1 MASLNKVFIIGNLTK
16 KPELRSTKEGSSV
29 TDLRIAVSRNFLNK
43 DRERQEEVCYVDVVV
58 WARQAETCVEYLDK
72 GSPVLVEGSLQ
83 QDTWETSNGEKRSKI
98 RIRAQRVQFLSRGSK
113 SESSQ
118 GSGDIPAD
126 VQDEGA
132 EQSEDDIPF

>member
-43 DRERQEEVCYVDVVV
+43 DREKQEEVCYVDVVV

-72 GSPVLVEGSLQ
+72 GSPVLIEGSLQ

-113 SESSQ
+113 TESSQ
-118 GSGDIPAD
+118 VSGDVPSD
-126 VQDEGA
+126 VQDEGS

>member
-29 TDLRIAVSRNFLNK
+29 SDLRIAVSRNFLNK

-113 SESSQ
+113 AESSQ

-126 VQDEGA
+126 AQDEGA